1 MNERHIING
10 VPELQNDTMLPEYA
24 MYEDSSG
31 VSEHR
36 LSALHLADGRL
47 FIRGDI
53 TPDTAVRFSS
63 SLLYLAKE
71 KISARIYINSGGGE
85 INSGLMMYDAIQ
97 DYPGDFEIYCI
108 GRAASMAAVLLAGG
122 RKGKRFVLPHSQ
134 VMIHEPLI
142 AGGYGG
148 SASTIEKTAKSILE
162 VRDTLNG
169 IIAQH
174 TGHTLKEVNKATE
187 TDCWMTAKEAVEFG
201 ICDEIRS
208 MY

>member
-1 MNERHIING
+1 MNEQLFLNG
-10 VPELQNDTMLPEYA
+10 APELQNDVMLPEYA
-24 MYEDSSG
+24 LYEDSGG
-31 VSEHR
+31 VSEHHI
-36 LSALHLADGRL
+36 SALHLADGKL

-53 TPDTAVRFSS
+53 TPDTALRFSS
-63 SLLYLAKE
+63 SLMYLAKE
-71 KISARIYINSGGGE
+71 KTPVRIYINSGGGE

-97 DYPGDFEIYCI
+97 DYPGDLEIYCI

-122 RKGKRFVLPHSQ
+122 RKGKRFILPHSQ

-148 SASTIEKTAKSILE
+148 SASTIEKTARSILE
-162 VRDTLNG
+162 VRDLLNG
-169 IIAQH
+169 IIAEH
-174 TGHTLKEVNKATE
+174 SGHTLREVNKATE
-187 TDCWMTAKEAVEFG
+187 TDCWMTADESVKFG

>member
-1 MNERHIING
+1 MNERLFLNG
-10 VPELQNDTMLPEYA
+10 APELQNDTMLPEYA
-24 MYEDSSG
+24 LYEDSSG

-36 LSALHLADGRL
+36 LSTLHLADGRV

-71 KISARIYINSGGGE
+71 KIPVRIYINSGGGE
-85 INSGLMMYDAIQ
+85 INSGLIMYDAIQ
-97 DYPGDFEIYCI
+97 DYPGDLEIYCI

-122 RKGKRFVLPHSQ
+122 RKGKRYILPHSQ

-142 AGGYGG
+142 ASGYGG
-148 SASTIEKTAKSILE
+148 SASTIEKTARSILD
-162 VRDTLNG
+162 VRDMLNG
-169 IIAQH
+169 IIAEH
-174 TGHTLKEVNKATE
+174 SGHTLGEVNKATE
-187 TDCWMTAKEAVEFG
+187 TNCWMTAKEAVEFG
-201 ICDEIRS
+201 ICDKIRS